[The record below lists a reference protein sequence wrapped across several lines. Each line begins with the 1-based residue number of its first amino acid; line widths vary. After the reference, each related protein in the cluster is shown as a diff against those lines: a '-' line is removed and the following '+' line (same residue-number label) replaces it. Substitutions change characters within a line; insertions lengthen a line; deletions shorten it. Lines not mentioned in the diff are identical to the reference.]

1 MDGRAGAAA
10 TVLAVLAART
20 RVRTWVV
27 THRQRVLV
35 AHGPH
40 APEVGSA
47 WAPAADA
54 FTTPL
59 PGPRGREVGRLSALS
74 GQVLDEELATA
85 LAVSLGA
92 LLDDDDG
99 TAPDTDRTADDLDR
113 LLASGGPR
121 VVYQPAVPLA
131 DAEPGFVEALSRFP
145 DGRPPDV
152 WFREAAAV
160 GRSVELEVAAA
171 DRGLQALGLG
181 RDVSVNLSAATIASG
196 ALPPL
201 LRHRPLEQVVVEVS
215 EHEAVHDYVE
225 LAAALAP
232 LREGGLRLAVDDAG
246 AGYASLRHVVRL
258 APDVIKLDM
267 SLVSGVDED
276 PARRELASALT
287 SFAHRTGAVVV
298 AEGVERQAEH
308 DVLHEVGVDLGQG
321 YLYARP
327 GPLEPY
333 PAVPA

>member
-27 THRQRVLV
+27 THRHRVLV

-54 FTTPL
+54 FSTPL

-92 LLDDDDG
+92 LLDEGEHGDALDPGLAGRDL
-99 TAPDTDRTADDLDR
+99 DDL
-113 LLASGGPR
+113 LAAGGPR

-152 WFREAAAV
+152 WFREAAAA

-171 DRGLQALGLG
+171 DRGLLALGLG

-196 ALPPL
+196 ALPAL
-201 LRHRPLEQVVVEVS
+201 LRDRPADRVVVEVS
-215 EHEAVHDYVE
+215 EHEAVHDYAE
-225 LAAALAP
+225 LSAALAP
-232 LREGGLRLAVDDAG
+232 LRAGGLRLAVDDAG

-308 DVLHEVGVDLGQG
+308 EVLQEVGVDLGQG
-321 YLYARP
+321 YLSARP

-333 PAVPA
+333 PA